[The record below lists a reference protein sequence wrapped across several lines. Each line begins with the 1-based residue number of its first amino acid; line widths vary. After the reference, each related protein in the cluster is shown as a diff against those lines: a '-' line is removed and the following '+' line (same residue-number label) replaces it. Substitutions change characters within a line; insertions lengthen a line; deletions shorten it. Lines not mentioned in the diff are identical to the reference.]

1 MPTSLQYKCR
11 QQNCGYCWS
20 RYGQAHSLHRA
31 PETALDKPEHIAN
44 GYAYSVTIK
53 TEYGGESIEWQEQ
66 RLVVQSL
73 KHAIAQKKAL
83 DARLEKA
90 KQAIEDLNKQ
100 GRGRKRLD
108 EEGMQIAVEYILK
121 RHNVV
126 GLLVVKYCVETKTTR
141 KRAYLISPAHDV
153 TVMTVTVSTSCDATA
168 YPMFNTYK

>member
-53 TEYGGESIEWQEQ
+53 AEHGGESIEWQEQ

-73 KHAIAQKKAL
+73 KHAIAQKSLGCATGKGKVS
-83 DARLEKA
+83 DRRF
-90 KQAIEDLNKQ
+90 KQAGED
-100 GRGRKRLD
+100 
-108 EEGMQIAVEYILK
+108 GMKKGCELLASSAILLFWIDDKLLAEVEKFRRFLS
-121 RHNVV
+121 
-126 GLLVVKYCVETKTTR
+126 GLFWK
-141 KRAYLISPAHDV
+141 
-153 TVMTVTVSTSCDATA
+153 
-168 YPMFNTYK
+168 